1 MTLPSTPSFRLDGK
15 KALVTG
21 ASSGIGQA
29 CAIAMAEA
37 GAEVFAVARRAD
49 KLTQLQEDCRAKGYT
64 LTGHSLDVT
73 DFDALESF
81 IAAHGPFDILLNA
94 AGMARHSKAVETKR
108 DDYDTV
114 MDVNLKS
121 AYFQAQHVA
130 QGLIA
135 ANKPGA
141 IITISSQM
149 ALVGGMERALYSAS
163 KAGIEGFTRGMAI
176 EFGPHQIRVN
186 TICPTFIVTALT
198 QASFDDP
205 EKRAWI
211 EDKIK
216 LGRVGEV
223 EDIMGAAVFLASD
236 AAALITG
243 TALVVDGGWT
253 AD

>member
-1 MTLPSTPSFRLDGK
+1 
-15 KALVTG
+15 
-21 ASSGIGQA
+21 
-29 CAIAMAEA
+29 
-37 GAEVFAVARRAD
+37 
-49 KLTQLQEDCRAKGYT
+49 
-64 LTGHSLDVT
+64 
-73 DFDALESF
+73 
-81 IAAHGPFDILLNA
+81 
-94 AGMARHSKAVETKR
+94 
-108 DDYDTV
+108 

-135 ANKPGA
+135 ANKPGV

>member
-37 GAEVFAVARRAD
+37 GAEVVAIARRAD
-49 KLTQLQEDCRAKGYT
+49 KLAALEKECQSVGYA
-64 LTGHSLDVT
+64 LTGHGVDVT
-73 DFDALESF
+73 DLDQLEAF
-81 IAAHGPFDILLNA
+81 IAEHGPFDILFNA
-94 AGMARHSKAVETKR
+94 AGMARHSKAVDTKTE
-108 DDYDTV
+108 DYDAV

-130 QGLIA
+130 RGMIA
-135 ANKPGA
+135 ANKPGS

-176 EFGPHQIRVN
+176 EFGLHKIRVN
-186 TICPTFIVTALT
+186 TICPTFVVTALT

-205 EKRAWI
+205 DKRAWI
-211 EDKIK
+211 ESKIK

-223 EDIMGAAVFLASD
+223 EDMMGAAVFLASD
-236 AAALITG
+236 ASSLITG